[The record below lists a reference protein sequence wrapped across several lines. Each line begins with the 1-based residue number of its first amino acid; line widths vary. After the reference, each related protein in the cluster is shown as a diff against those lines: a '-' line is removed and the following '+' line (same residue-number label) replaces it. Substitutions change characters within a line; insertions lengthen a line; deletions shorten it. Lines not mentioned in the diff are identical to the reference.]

1 MFTGI
6 VSYSTPILR
15 VQKRN
20 SVLEITLSACLSG
33 VQPGDSVA
41 VDGVCL
47 TVEKIDSSEMIF
59 ALAPD
64 TLKTTGWG
72 LADLEKKKVNLEPSL
87 KVDSSLGGHFVTGHV
102 DGMAEVQKIQTSDT
116 SSPQSSQ
123 SSQSPQ
129 SPQSSQSSQSPSSL
143 HSPSSLRKQGTS
155 TPETANLV
163 LKLPLE
169 FKPFL
174 WKKGYLT
181 VNGVSLTIQEVLGE
195 SLVRLGLVPETLKR
209 TNLSELKAGN
219 LVTFEVCYLAR
230 AVFHQSPLKM

>member
-6 VSYSTPILR
+6 VSCSAPILR

-20 SVLEITLSACLSG
+20 SVIEIALSSCFSD
-33 VQPGDSVA
+33 VRPGDSVA

-72 LADLEKKKVNLEPSL
+72 LVDLEKKLVNLELSL
-87 KVDSSLGGHFVTGHV
+87 KVGSSLGGHFVTGHV
-102 DGMAEVQKIQTSDT
+102 DGMAVVQESRQ
-116 SSPQSSQ
+116 QM
-123 SSQSPQ
+123 
-129 SPQSSQSSQSPSSL
+129 
-143 HSPSSLRKQGTS
+143 
-155 TPETANLV
+155 ETANIV

-181 VNGVSLTIQEVLGE
+181 VNGVSLTVQELLGE
-195 SLVRLGLVPETLKR
+195 SVVRLGLVPETLKR
-209 TNLSELKAGN
+209 TNLSQLKAGDF
-219 LVTFEVCYLAR
+219 VTFEVCYLAR
-230 AVFHQSPLKM
+230 SAFNHSSHKT